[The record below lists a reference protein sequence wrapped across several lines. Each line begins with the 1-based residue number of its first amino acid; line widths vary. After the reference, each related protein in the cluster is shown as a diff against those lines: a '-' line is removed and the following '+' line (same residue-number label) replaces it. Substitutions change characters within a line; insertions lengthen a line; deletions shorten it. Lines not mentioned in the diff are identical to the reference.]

1 MMGPG
6 RGRSVVVWGPTG
18 GPGRTTVALGL
29 AGEMARRG
37 AAPLVLDVDPWGGS
51 VGQHLGVLAE
61 VSGLLACAR
70 AHSPGEL
77 SGTYRSEARR
87 LGKECFSPSRSRL
100 SPYP

>member
-61 VSGLLACAR
+61 ASGPLACAR
-70 AHSPGEL
+70 AHSPGDLHGPTLHHRTHVVEGQ
-77 SGTYRSEARR
+77 SVAGPVNPRGR
-87 LGKECFSPSRSRL
+87 
-100 SPYP
+100 